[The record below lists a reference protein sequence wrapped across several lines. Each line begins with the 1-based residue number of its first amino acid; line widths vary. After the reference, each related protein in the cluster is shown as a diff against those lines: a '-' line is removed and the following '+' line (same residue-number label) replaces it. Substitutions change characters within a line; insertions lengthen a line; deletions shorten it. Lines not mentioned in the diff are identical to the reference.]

1 VLHFTEVRLGP
12 GEGTRCE
19 LCHGPAETRAYTSAS
34 ILTSLI
40 AQAVLDAQATGPNVA
55 FTGPEPFDHP
65 ELPSVVGMAASA
77 GVARLR
83 IDTDATALSNAA
95 NAAGSVAAGVRQLRV
110 TLLGGSPG
118 THDALFGKP
127 SAFEA
132 ALMGMRAFVRAGDEA
147 DVAISLTAL
156 VPVCRH
162 NVRDLPA
169 VVAVA
174 GEAGADSVLLRIDDG
189 GVDLGAALPWLTA
202 ACDTG
207 VVNGVWV
214 EVEGLPYCMAPDAT
228 LHLADTVRE
237 RDGSHGPRC
246 GECPLAEVCAGGP
259 VDASADTLA
268 SLVPPAGA
276 AKLAA
281 RILLA
286 RGEGSWASR

>member
-19 LCHGPAETRAYTSAS
+19 LCHGPAETGVYTGAS
-34 ILTSLI
+34 ILTDLI
-40 AQAVLDAQATGPNVA
+40 AQALLEAQKTGRNVA

-65 ELPSVVGMAASA
+65 ELPSLVAMAASYGA
-77 GVARLR
+77 ARLR
-83 IDTDATALSNAA
+83 IDTDATALSNPA
-95 NAAGSVAAGVRQLRV
+95 NAAGSVAAGVRHLRV
-110 TLLGGSPG
+110 TLLGGSSG

-132 ALMGMRAFVRAGDEA
+132 ALMGMRAFVRAGQEA
-147 DVAISLTAL
+147 ELAVSLTAL
-156 VPVCRH
+156 IPVCRH
-162 NVRDLPA
+162 SVQDLPA
-169 VVAVA
+169 TVAA
-174 GEAGADSVLLRIDDG
+174 AAEGGAHSVLLRIDDG
-189 GVDLGAALPWLTA
+189 GVDLGAALPWMTA

-237 RDGSHGPRC
+237 REGSRGPRC
-246 GECPLAEVCAGGP
+246 AECPLADVCAGGP

-268 SLVPPAGA
+268 SLVPPKGA
-276 AKLAA
+276 ATLAS
-281 RILLA
+281 RIRFV
-286 RGEGSWASR
+286 RGESV

>member
-1 VLHFTEVRLGP
+1 VLHFTEVRLGT
-12 GEGTRCE
+12 GQGTRCE
-19 LCHGPAETRAYTSAS
+19 RCHGPAEPGVYTSAS
-34 ILTSLI
+34 ILTGII
-40 AQAVLDAQATGPNVA
+40 AQAVLEAQKTGSDVA

-65 ELPSVVGMAASA
+65 ELPPLVAMAVSA

-83 IDTDATALSNAA
+83 IDTDAAALSNPA
-95 NAAGSVAAGVRQLRV
+95 NAAGSMAAGVRHLRV
-110 TLLGGSPG
+110 TLLGGSSG
-118 THDALFGKP
+118 THDALLGKP
-127 SAFEA
+127 CAFEA
-132 ALMGMRAFVRAGDEA
+132 ALMGMRAFVRAGQEA
-147 DVAISLTAL
+147 EVAISMTAL

-169 VVAVA
+169 VVAAA
-174 GEAGADSVLLRIDDG
+174 GEAGAHSVLLRIDDG
-189 GVDLGAALPWLTA
+189 GVDLGAALPWMNA

-228 LHLADTVRE
+228 LHLADTVRQRE
-237 RDGSHGPRC
+237 GAHGPRC

-268 SLVPPAGA
+268 SLVPPDGA

-281 RILLA
+281 RIRIA
-286 RGEGSWASR
+286 RGDGA

>member
-1 VLHFTEVRLGP
+1 VLHFQEVSLGS

-19 LCHGPAETRAYTSAS
+19 LCHGPAETGAYTSAS
-34 ILTSLI
+34 ILASFV
-40 AQAVLDAQATGPNVA
+40 AQAILDAQKTGRNVA

-65 ELPSVVGMAASA
+65 DLPSLVGMAASA

-95 NAAGSVAAGVRQLRV
+95 NAAGSVAAGVRHLRV
-110 TLLGGSPG
+110 TLLGGSSA

-127 SAFEA
+127 CAFEA
-132 ALMGMRAFVRAGDEA
+132 ALMGMRAFVRAGQEA
-147 DVAISLTAL
+147 EVAISLTAL

-169 VVAVA
+169 IVAVA
-174 GEAGADSVLLRIDDG
+174 GEVGAHSVLLRIDDG
-189 GVDLGAALPWLTA
+189 GVDLGAALPWITA

-214 EVEGLPYCMAPDAT
+214 EVEGLPHCMAPDAT
-228 LHLADTVRE
+228 LHLADTVRKRE
-237 RDGSHGPRC
+237 GAHGPRC

-268 SLVPPAGA
+268 SLVPPDGA

-281 RILLA
+281 RIRIA
-286 RGEGSWASR
+286 RGDGA